1 MDRPVRGINLAIM
14 LRQTHVFFVLP
25 IVFEWG
31 TREENIFV
39 ILVVSWW
46 FWSSFDS
53 ISISFGNI
61 EKKYP
66 RMCSGLPGIVQ
77 SSMVRSCTISTPFF
91 FNIREASRRNVGM
104 SCK

>member
-14 LRQTHVFFVLP
+14 LLQNHVFFVLP

-39 ILVVSWW
+39 ILFVLWW

-61 EKKYP
+61 EKNIHECVQGFQELYNLQWF
-66 RMCSGLPGIVQ
+66 GLVQ
-77 SSMVRSCTISTPFF
+77 
-91 FNIREASRRNVGM
+91 
-104 SCK
+104 

>member
-1 MDRPVRGINLAIM
+1 MV
-14 LRQTHVFFVLP
+14 VFGRL
-25 IVFEWG
+25 
-31 TREENIFV
+31 
-39 ILVVSWW
+39 
-46 FWSSFDS
+46 FDS
-53 ISISFGNI
+53 VSMSFGKV